1 MEREREREREFC
13 YPICT
18 INHIFCRNKNKTIY
32 TTARAEVKKG
42 QTTAI
47 ITGAIAVILGVAYLV
62 LVQLLDS
69 RGTNLVPP
77 PPEAFG
83 L

>member
-1 MEREREREREFC
+1 MQHMWDVDRFSLFAYMC
-13 YPICT
+13 I
-18 INHIFCRNKNKTIY
+18 
-32 TTARAEVKKG
+32 TARAEVEKG

-47 ITGAIAVILGVAYLV
+47 ITGAIAVILGVAYLI

-69 RGTNLVPP
+69 RGTTLVPP

>member
-1 MEREREREREFC
+1 M
-13 YPICT
+13 YI
-18 INHIFCRNKNKTIY
+18 
-32 TTARAEVKKG
+32 TARAEVEKG

-69 RGTNLVPP
+69 RGVKLEPP